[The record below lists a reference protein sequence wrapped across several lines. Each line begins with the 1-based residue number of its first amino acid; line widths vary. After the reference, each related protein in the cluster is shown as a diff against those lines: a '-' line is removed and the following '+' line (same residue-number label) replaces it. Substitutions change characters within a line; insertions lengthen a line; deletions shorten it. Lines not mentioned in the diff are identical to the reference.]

1 MRAEDLIANRSVVV
15 RRVAHDEEFVPRS
28 VEEDAC
34 DHFAMSFVESGEFE
48 LASEKRLQAGDAF
61 VCQPGIRHTYLGVRP
76 LVLGFFYTA

>member
-1 MRAEDLIANRSVVV
+1 MRAED

-34 DHFAMSFVESGEFE
+34 DHFAMNFVESGEFE

-61 VCQPGIRHTYLGVRP
+61 VCQPGIRGQAF
-76 LVLGFFYTA
+76 GSWFFLHSVARLRST